1 MQVML
6 PGSINLMFLGFEYG
20 ARGHGIS
27 KIKYLSIILVYFIR
41 FSTGMQNLI
50 LGYKQYI
57 NADMTIAD

>member
-1 MQVML
+1 MQIML
-6 PGSINLMFLGFEYG
+6 PGSINFMFLGFEFG

-27 KIKYLSIILVYFIR
+27 KIKYIILVYFIR

-57 NADMTIAD
+57 NAEL